1 MEEKD
6 TKNRNNSILVHTN
19 LWQIAKGTSNIVRYA
34 TCNGDVHW

>member
-6 TKNRNNSILVHTN
+6 IKKQEQQYS
-19 LWQIAKGTSNIVRYA
+19 SPYEFRYA